1 MLLLLALGLALAER
15 KPTPFSQLGQGR
27 KNKGTGEETNTEL
40 RPRSLITRDMVRLG
54 GGGNMKPKKVR

>member
-27 KNKGTGEETNTEL
+27 KNKGAGEETNTEL
-40 RPRSLITRDMVRLG
+40 RPRSLITRDMVSLLG
-54 GGGNMKPKKVR
+54 